1 MQNIVVDFESYY
13 SKKQDISAGTV
24 GVINYVRD
32 SYAYMVSIVGPG
44 LEFIGTIEEAQAKF
58 SDKFW
63 EDPETRF
70 WAANANFDQ
79 LWVQRYWP
87 DAKSMQPWH
96 CILDRGATEQLPQ
109 SLAGI
114 VRALWGKKVDKSI
127 RDWMDG
133 KHYRDITPEQQKEVL
148 QYCLDDAKE
157 EQHVLETL
165 PEPSSI
171 EQQIAAHTR
180 MANLRGVRIDADR
193 LKRDREELLRHQH
206 DAFMRIPWHNDDSPL
221 SPLALA
227 AWATQAGIP
236 VPASLA
242 KDDEECAT
250 LIWAHPKLAAVI
262 RAMRQYRKANTL
274 VRKIESVEGRITDN
288 GTMALELMYCGA
300 RHTRRWSSRGV
311 NVQNLDREPYYL
323 TADGKPAEGAWDV
336 WPRRWLIPREGKTF
350 LILDYAQI
358 EPRCLNWLVGNDA
371 LLNAIRSGFG
381 IYEAY
386 ARISG
391 QWRDLAPLKKAN
403 PQLYKSVK
411 AQVLGLGYGMGAG
424 RYKETAAKD
433 GIILT
438 EAEAKAT
445 VSTWRKL
452 NPEILKFWGQMDET
466 IKAATMDRSKLLEI
480 EMPTGDKLRHFS
492 VRYFSKEAIDPKTG
506 TKITDLDG
514 DTIFKHGY
522 ESFTTRGDFTP
533 MSKQPN
539 LWGGTMAE
547 NVTQRMARDV
557 LAEAVIR
564 LENAGLPVVFHAHD
578 EVILEVDI
586 GSREEAKRE
595 AEKIMLR
602 APKWAPDLPLGVEG
616 DFADTYVK

>member
-1 MQNIVVDFESYY
+1 MQDIVVDFESYY

-24 GVINYVRD
+24 GVVNYVRD
-32 SYAYMVSIVGPG
+32 SYAYMVSVVGPG
-44 LEFIGTIEEAQAKF
+44 IEFIGTVEEAQRRF
-58 SDKFW
+58 PDSFW
-63 EDPETRF
+63 EDPGNRF

-87 DAKSMQPWH
+87 DAKRMKPWH

-109 SLAGI
+109 SLSGI
-114 VRALWGKKVDKSI
+114 ARALWGKKVDKSI

-133 KHYRDITPEQQKEVL
+133 KHYKDITPEQQQEVL
-148 QYCLDDAKE
+148 NYCLEDAKE
-157 EQHVLETL
+157 EQHVLKSL
-165 PEPSSI
+165 PEPTSI
-171 EQQIAAHTR
+171 EQQIAMHTR
-180 MANLRGVRIDADR
+180 MVNLRGVRIDAGR
-193 LKRDREELLRHQH
+193 LKQDREELLKHQH
-206 DAFMRIPWHNDDSPL
+206 DAFMRIPWHNDEAPL
-221 SPLALA
+221 SHLALS
-227 AWATQAGIP
+227 AWATEQGIP

-242 KDDEECAT
+242 KDDEECAS
-250 LIWAHPKLAAVI
+250 LVGAHPKLGDVVG
-262 RAMRQYRKANTL
+262 AMRQYRKANTL
-274 VRKIESVEGRITDN
+274 IRKIESVEGRITED

-311 NVQNLDREPYYL
+311 NVQNLDREPYWL
-323 TADGKPAEGAWDV
+323 TPDGKPAEGAWDV

-358 EPRCLNWLVGNDA
+358 EPRCLNWLVGNDG
-371 LLNAIRSGFG
+371 LLNLIRSGFG

-386 ARISG
+386 ARVSG
-391 QWRDLAPLKKAN
+391 QWGDPAPLKKAN
-403 PQLYKSVK
+403 PGLYKSVK

-433 GIILT
+433 GIVLT
-438 EAEAKAT
+438 DEEAKAT
-445 VSTWRKL
+445 VDTWRKL
-452 NPEILKFWGQMDET
+452 NPKIIEFWRQMDET
-466 IKAATMDRSKLLEI
+466 VKAATMDRAKLLEVV
-480 EMPTGDKLRHFS
+480 MPTGDKLRHFG
-492 VRYFSKEAIDPKTG
+492 VRHFSKP
-506 TKITDLDG
+506 ITDP
-514 DTIFKHGY
+514 DTGEVTTKRGY
-522 ESFTTRGDFTP
+522 ESFTTKGDFTP

-586 GSREEAKRE
+586 TSKEEAKRA
-595 AEKIMLR
+595 AEQILGV
-602 APKWAPDLPLGVEG
+602 APAWAPDLPLGVEG

>member
-58 SDKFW
+58 SDEFW

-87 DAKSMQPWH
+87 DAKAMKPWS

-109 SLAGI
+109 SLSGI
-114 VRALWGKKVDKSI
+114 VRALWGKKVDKSL

-133 KHYRDITPEQQKEVL
+133 KHYRDITAEQQQEVL
-148 QYCLDDAKE
+148 NYCLEDSKE
-157 EQHVLETL
+157 EQRVLAAL
-165 PEPSSI
+165 PDPTSI
-171 EQQIAAHTR
+171 EQEIAAHTR
-180 MANLRGVRIDADR
+180 MTNLRGVRIDADR
-193 LKRDREELLRHQH
+193 LTHDKQELLRFQH
-206 DAFMRIPWHNDDSPL
+206 DAFMRIPWHNDEAAL

-227 AWATQAGIP
+227 AWATQNGVP

-242 KDDEECAT
+242 KDDEECAS
-250 LIWAHPKLAAVI
+250 LVEAHPKLAKVI
-262 RAMRQYRKANTL
+262 QAMRQYRKSNTL
-274 VRKIESVEGRITDN
+274 VRKIQSLEGRITDN

-358 EPRCLNWLVGNDA
+358 EPRCLNWLVKNNE
-371 LLNAIRSGFG
+371 LLDLIRSGFG

-386 ARISG
+386 ARHSG
-391 QWRDLAPLKKAN
+391 QWSESAPLKKAN
-403 PQLYKSVK
+403 PGLYKSVK
-411 AQVLGLGYGMGAG
+411 AQVLGLGYGMGAA

-433 GIILT
+433 GILMSND
-438 EAEAKAT
+438 EALAT

-452 NPEILKFWGQMDET
+452 NPQVVTFWKDMDET
-466 IKAATMDRSKLLEI
+466 IKAATLDKSKILEI
-480 EMPTGDKLRHFS
+480 TLPTEDKLQHFGVRHFTHT
-492 VRYFSKEAIDPKTG
+492 FTDPETEEEI
-506 TKITDLDG
+506 TKR
-514 DTIFKHGY
+514 GY
-522 ESFTTRGDFTP
+522 ESFTTKGDLSP

-557 LAEAVIR
+557 LAEAVVR

-586 GSREEAKRE
+586 GSREDAKRE
-595 AEKIMLR
+595 AEKIMR
-602 APKWAPDLPLGVEG
+602 MAPKWAPDLPLGVEG

>member
-13 SKKQDISAGTV
+13 SKKQDISAGTA
-24 GVINYVRD
+24 GVVNYVRD
-32 SYAYMVSIVGPG
+32 SYAYMMSVVGPG

-58 SDKFW
+58 PDSFW
-63 EDPETRF
+63 EDPGNRF

-87 DAKSMQPWH
+87 DAKAMKPWH

-109 SLAGI
+109 SLSGI
-114 VRALWGKKVDKSI
+114 ARALWGKKVDKSI

-165 PEPSSI
+165 PEPSSV

-206 DAFMRIPWHNDDSPL
+206 DAFMRIPWHNDESPL

-227 AWATQAGIP
+227 AWATQAGVP

-242 KDDEECAT
+242 KDDEECAS
-250 LIWAHPKLAAVI
+250 LVGAHPKLAAVI
-262 RAMRQYRKANTL
+262 GAMRQYRKANTL

-336 WPRRWLIPREGKTF
+336 WPRRWLIPREGRTF

-403 PQLYKSVK
+403 PHLYKSVK
-411 AQVLGLGYGMGAG
+411 AQVLGLGYGMGAS

-438 EAEAKAT
+438 DEEAKAT

-452 NPEILKFWGQMDET
+452 NPEIIKFWGQMDET

-492 VRYFSKEAIDPKTG
+492 VRYFSKAAVDPKTG
-506 TKITDLDG
+506 MKITDLDG
-514 DTIFKHGY
+514 DTVFKRGY
-522 ESFTTRGDFTP
+522 ESFTTKGDFTP

-539 LWGGTMAE
+539 LWGGTITE

-586 GSREEAKRE
+586 GSKEEAKKE
-595 AEKIMLR
+595 AEKILGV
-602 APKWAPDLPLGVEG
+602 APEWAPDLPLGVEG

>member
-13 SKKQDISAGTV
+13 SKKQDISAGSI
-24 GVINYVRD
+24 GVKNYVRD
-32 SYAYMVSIVGPG
+32 SYAYMVSVVGPG
-44 LEFIGTIEEAQAKF
+44 IEFIGTVEDAQKRF
-58 SDKFW
+58 PDSFW
-63 EDPETRF
+63 EDPGNRF

-87 DAKSMQPWH
+87 DAKAMKPWH

-109 SLAGI
+109 SLSGI
-114 VRALWGKKVDKSI
+114 ARALWGKKVDKSI

-133 KHYRDITPEQQKEVL
+133 KHYAEITPEQQQEVL
-148 QYCLDDAKE
+148 NYCLEDAKE
-157 EQHVLETL
+157 EQHVLRSL
-165 PEPSSI
+165 PEPTSI

-180 MANLRGVRIDADR
+180 MANLRGVRIDAGR
-193 LKRDREELLRHQH
+193 LKQDREELLKHQH
-206 DAFMRIPWHNDDSPL
+206 DAFMRIPWHNDEAPL
-221 SPLALA
+221 SHLALS
-227 AWATQAGIP
+227 AWATEQGIP

-242 KDDEECAT
+242 KDDEECAS
-250 LIWAHPKLAAVI
+250 LVGAHPKLGDVVG
-262 RAMRQYRKANTL
+262 AMRQYRKANTL
-274 VRKIESVEGRITDN
+274 IRKIESVEGRITED

-311 NVQNLDREPYYL
+311 NVQNLDREPYWL
-323 TADGKPAEGAWDV
+323 TPDGKPAEGAWDV

-358 EPRCLNWLVGNDA
+358 EPRCLNWLVGNDE
-371 LLNAIRSGFG
+371 LLNLIRSGFG

-386 ARISG
+386 ARVSG
-391 QWRDLAPLKKAN
+391 QWGDPAPLKKAN
-403 PQLYKSVK
+403 PGLYKSVK

-433 GIILT
+433 GIVLT
-438 EAEAKAT
+438 DEEAKAT
-445 VSTWRKL
+445 VDTWRKL
-452 NPEILKFWGQMDET
+452 NPKIIEFWRQMDET
-466 IKAATMDRSKLLEI
+466 VKAATMDRAKLLEVV
-480 EMPTGDKLRHFS
+480 MPTGDKLRHFG
-492 VRYFSKEAIDPKTG
+492 VRHFSKP
-506 TKITDLDG
+506 ITDP
-514 DTIFKHGY
+514 DTGEVTTKRGY
-522 ESFTTRGDFTP
+522 ESFTTKGDFTP

-539 LWGGTMAE
+539 LWGGTLAE

-586 GSREEAKRE
+586 ASKEEAKRA
-595 AEKIMLR
+595 AEQILGV
-602 APKWAPDLPLGVEG
+602 APAWAPDLPLGVEG